1 MLVADRRFMEGRTME
16 FAARPAAVSGAL
28 SGVIM
33 MMVVKLMKLA
43 GMRLQINLVRIW
55 GAMLGL
61 RGTPMLVSGWIVH
74 LIVSAIIGVAYAGTF
89 RLAGAARRTW
99 LWGLS
104 IGVVHWIMG
113 GFFLA
118 LVSATRAETSE
129 ERPAPG
135 PFGMNF
141 GLGDV
146 LAFLLAHLVFGVSV
160 GILYPLVS
168 RRQRGVPGR

>member
-1 MLVADRRFMEGRTME
+1 ME

-43 GMRLQINLVRIW
+43 GMRLQLNLVRIW

-61 RGTPMLVSGWIVH
+61 RGTPMLFAGWIVH
-74 LIVSAIIGVAYAGTF
+74 LIVSAAIGVAYAGIF

-104 IGVVHWIMG
+104 IGVVHWIFA

-118 LVSATRAETSE
+118 GVSATWAKTSE
-129 ERPAPG
+129 ERPVPG
-135 PFGMNF
+135 PFAVNF
-141 GLGDV
+141 GLDDV
-146 LAFLLAHLVFGVSV
+146 IAFFMAHLVFGTIV

-168 RRQRGVPGR
+168 RRRRGVPGR